1 MFKKSIEAIIADG
14 QKNLEELIRQTE
26 VAALRAKDE
35 VKRCSG
41 EIAGLV
47 ALSKEVPEKVFD
59 RYSTIL
65 TTIGKIYGESPGYHS
80 IRISGSDLQLRGLMG
95 EESVKPGNYRILVL
109 VEPIS

>member
-1 MFKKSIEAIIADG
+1 MFKKSIEAIIAEG
-14 QKNLEELIRQTE
+14 QKNLVELTRQTE

-35 VKRCSG
+35 VKRCSD

-47 ALSKEVPEKVFD
+47 ALSKDVPEKIFD

-65 TTIGKIYGESPGYHS
+65 TAVGTIYGQAIGYNT

-95 EESVKPGNYRILVL
+95 DEFVKLGNYRILVL